1 MADFPSPLR
10 HDPSATRTDDELT
23 KEAESY
29 YATTPA
35 LQLVAELLGELQTR
49 RLPWWTHSTMR
60 GLWGANDRMRWYER
74 RPDLRQQITSKL
86 TGLVAKAARNKTP
99 EFQAELIDSAIDEGD
114 ITVDRFDTA
123 YEHSDLVVYGPT
135 AQFWTE
141 FRNHAPWSDA
151 SPAHQDLMVTL
162 FRLLLTD
169 KSTVEGVTRKPILTV
184 WELRSSI
191 PSLLWQQH
199 IPIEVRVAID
209 DARLRQEKARQ
220 SFLAVNELAIATPK
234 IICASIPLAEL
245 NCVLDAAERA
255 MGLSKVATINTTSS
269 AAPSPSPS
277 TTQQMPTVAV
287 APAPAA
293 SAPAA
298 AAPAPAAAAP
308 VTTPAP
314 APAAA
319 APVIAPTLPPRA
331 AEKTGPQ
338 PLEPQPSAKAP
349 PAKPAAPPAA
359 SASNGKPPAPSQ
371 PRSAP
376 PPRPATTTAYD
387 TFEEVTD
394 AHIQPGKR

>member
-10 HDPSATRTDDELT
+10 HDPAATRTDDELT

-35 LQLVAELLGELQTR
+35 LQLVAELMGELQSR
-49 RLPWWTHSTMR
+49 RLPWWTHTTMR

-74 RPDLRQQITSKL
+74 RPDLRQQITSSL

-141 FRNHAPWSDA
+141 FRNHAPWGDA
-151 SPAHQDLMVTL
+151 TAAHQDLMVTL

-255 MGLSKVATINTTSS
+255 MGLSKAATINTSSSNTSAS
-269 AAPSPSPS
+269 ASPSS
-277 TTQQMPTVAV
+277 SQQMPTMAA
-287 APAPAA
+287 APAPAV

-338 PLEPQPSAKAP
+338 PLDPQPSAKTP
-349 PAKPAAPPAA
+349 PAKPAAPAA

-376 PPRPATTTAYD
+376 PPRPVSTAYD